1 MTRNLSPELG
11 AFVYRTECEYA
22 SARTLNPLKLLLC
35 VPQTIHDVGYA
46 SFAQRFH

>member
-11 AFVYRTECEYA
+11 AFVYRTECAYA

-35 VPQTIHDVGYA
+35 VPQTIHGYA